1 MAESV
6 IASANGWAMT
16 IQWTLDYSS
25 NTAYVSTLDDD
36 PNYFNT
42 YGYRFQLVTVN
53 NSNGNYPR
61 YNLPAVVPFGE
72 YVIYSYNSSG
82 NYKNQSQYLYFPPKR
97 TVSYNNGGRGTTPES
112 HTVQEG
118 SSLILKTMASVSGD
132 TYTVSYNTN
141 GADITPPNSTTSKGT
156 YIHYKWAEGS
166 TSGTRY
172 NPGAEYYPT
181 RNVTMYG
188 IWQHNNEVT
197 LPQTL
202 IRNETS
208 ILTIKFDANGGTNT
222 PDNLSSIQSLVHTNW
237 NTKQDGSGVQYLP
250 GNVFSLNSDLT
261 LYASWSPVSQAVT
274 LPAAISRNSD
284 ELKFAIGYRLNGGDS
299 QQPADQTLIRTTP
312 YTFGGWNT
320 NSTGTGT
327 NYAAGA
333 SYSPTDDV
341 TTLYAKWTT
350 GKTTGSVII
359 ADAPT
364 KENTYE
370 DGFTATLDLRGG
382 KCEVSSV
389 TAKDLVQWKFLKW
402 STTADG
408 TGTSYYPGDVYTTHA
423 DIRLHAQW
431 GKYAT
436 IIPTQLPIPKRSGYA
451 FVGWG
456 FTPLDEEGV
465 TEIEL
470 FDDIILY
477 AIWVESYS
485 GAHYNN
491 NGTDTPCLV
500 YYNNNGV
507 AVLCDVYYNRR
518 GRPMKT

>member
-1 MAESV
+1 MSSSYCEVKSSNWSIRV
-6 IASANGWAMT
+6 H
-16 IQWTLDYSS
+16 WTLDWSGERAYAYYEVIS
-25 NTAYVSTLDDD
+25 NPYNRLFMIKNIGTGSRVDFYTSPIWLPFGKYRIQGFSGGSWKEDANDYIYFPPMYTVSFDNGGMGTAPAATQVQQGSGITLQSMGEVSGE
-36 PNYFNT
+36 T
-42 YGYRFQLVTVN
+42 YTVTY
-53 NSNGNYPR
+53 NSNGTDAAS
-61 YNLPAVVPFGE
+61 PAPV
-72 YVIYSYNSSG
+72 SSQG
-82 NYKNQSQYLYFPPKR
+82 KYK
-97 TVSYNNGGRGTTPES
+97 
-112 HTVQEG
+112 HTAWASG
-118 SSLILKTMASVSGD
+118 S
-132 TYTVSYNTN
+132 
-141 GADITPPNSTTSKGT
+141 P
-156 YIHYKWAEGS
+156 
-166 TSGTRY
+166 SGTKY
-172 NPGAEYYPT
+172 APGALYGPGGSIT
-181 RNVTMYG
+181 LYG
-188 IWQHNNEVT
+188 IWTFENNVT
-197 LPQTL
+197 LAPALT
-202 IRNETS
+202 RNDTVNY
-208 ILTIKFDANGGTNT
+208 TISFDSNGGLEKP
-222 PDNLSSIQSLVHTNW
+222 PDLIGTYTYQQLSW
-237 NTKQDGSGVQYLP
+237 NTSPDGTGTSYAP
-250 GNVFSLNSDLT
+250 GSTQNISKNVT
-261 LYASWSPVSQAVT
+261 LYAIWTKVSEKVT

-284 ELKFAIGYRLNGGDS
+284 ELKFTIGYRLNGGDS
-299 QQPADQTLIRTTP
+299 QQPADQMLIRTTP

-320 NSTGTGT
+320 NSGGTGT

-350 GKTTGSVII
+350 GKTVGSIII

-402 STTADG
+402 NTTADG

-465 TEIEL
+465 MEIEL

-491 NGTDTPCLV
+491 NGIDTPCLV